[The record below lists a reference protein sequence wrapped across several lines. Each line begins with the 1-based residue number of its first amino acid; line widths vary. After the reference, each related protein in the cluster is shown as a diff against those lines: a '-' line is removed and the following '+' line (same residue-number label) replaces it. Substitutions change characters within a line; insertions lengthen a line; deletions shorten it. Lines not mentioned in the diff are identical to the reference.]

1 MTRFAMILT
10 TGAAGL
16 LASAILVPAMA
27 QDGPSCGLNTGEA
40 ATGEPI
46 PIGAIVSRTGPD
58 DFSGSAYSAE
68 AYFNCVNA
76 NGGINGRPIH
86 YIIGDD
92 QWNPE
97 IAAQLAAKQVNDDA
111 VVAMAGSSSFVEC
124 GANSQLYEDE
134 DLVSITG
141 TGVPRECF
149 TAKNIAPVNAG
160 PRLSSIA
167 AAAYT
172 NKTSG
177 AESFVCIAPNIPNV
191 GPWSCGGVEDW
202 AAANGYEASTIVI
215 DPGSADMTSI
225 ALQAASSNPDSI
237 LLGLPKGL
245 TLAFLVAAEEQG
257 LLDKITFT
265 SAAAGYAADV
275 PGALGPAWSG
285 KFSANM
291 EFARNLDDTSVPD
304 NANWLAVM
312 DAYASDDAPRDTFAQ
327 SGYLTARIVTEA
339 LLALDADNVNRETVT
354 AALKAVKG
362 FESDILCTPWYYGAD
377 APRHNADHTLRM
389 ALTDGDNWKVVS
401 ECTPVDDPELA
412 DIIAYEQEMG
422 IAQ

>member
-1 MTRFAMILT
+1 MTRVATILAAAATALFA
-10 TGAAGL
+10 GAL
-16 LASAILVPAMA
+16 LAPAQA
-27 QDGPSCGLNTGEA
+27 QNAKCGLNTGQA

-68 AYFNCVNA
+68 AYFKCVNA
-76 NGGINGRPIH
+76 NGGINGRPVN

-97 IAAQLAAKQVNDDA
+97 IAAQLAAKQVNDDK

-124 GANSQLYEDE
+124 GANAALYEKE

-167 AAAYT
+167 AADYT
-172 NKTSG
+172 NKTTG
-177 AESFVCIAPNIPNV
+177 AKSFVCIAPNIPNV

-202 AAANGYEASTIVI
+202 AKLKGFTASTIVI
-215 DPGSADMTSI
+215 DPASADFTSI

-257 LLDKITFT
+257 LIDKITFT

-291 EFARNLDDTSVPD
+291 EFARNLDDTSTPD

-312 DAYASDDAPRDTFAQ
+312 DAYAAADAPRDTFAQ
-327 SGYLTARIVTEA
+327 SGYLTARLVTEA
-339 LLALDADNVNRETVT
+339 LLALDPATIDRATVT
-354 AALKAVKG
+354 AALKGVRD
-362 FESDILCTPWYYGAD
+362 FQSDILCAPWYYGAD
-377 APRHNADHTLRM
+377 APRHNANNVLRM
-389 ALTDGDNWKVVS
+389 AVTDGDTWKVVS

-412 DIIAYEQEMG
+412 DIRAYEEKMG
-422 IAQ
+422 MGR